1 LLPTDVLSM
10 PEREC
15 AGSKEAKRVLPF
27 SDSFRAKAQ
36 AKVLLPTPP
45 FPPNI

>member
-1 LLPTDVLSM
+1 M
-10 PEREC
+10 PEREW

-27 SDSFRAKAQ
+27 LESHKAKAQ